1 MSPLPFPPEM
11 SELAPT
17 INDAESPDDIASF
30 GWSFWPEHVLSCLD
44 LLLVH
49 CGAHEKLVLPP
60 VYCRPKKAG
69 GNFGEPV
76 LMRPAIP
83 SKAITAAMMLLWL
96 QRSRGP
102 QDGKLWWHLSIYS
115 GSNWKSRLALA
126 GIDCDTLEVVDR
138 RRWAFAF
145 AQLCGVYNEDK
156 DHGQLHPSFKANKQ
170 IELINSSLPT
180 PELKPRVHEFKVLKK
195 SAKSRLKKELKV
207 RTKVKEQ
214 QAIDYGFGNPN
225 PSPTDQYGRP
235 FSY

>member
-1 MSPLPFPPEM
+1 M

-17 INDAESPDDIASF
+17 LNGHDPDDVTSNE
-30 GWSFWPEHVLSCLD
+30 WTFWPEHVLCCVD

-49 CGAHEKLVLPP
+49 CGAHEKLVIPP
-60 VYCRPKKAG
+60 VYCKPKKSNG
-69 GNFGEPV
+69 TYGDET

-102 QDGKLWWHLSIYS
+102 CDGKRWWHLSIYPA
-115 GSNWKSRLALA
+115 SNWRSRLTLA
-126 GIDCDTLEVVDR
+126 GIDPDDLTITDR

-145 AQLCGVYNEDK
+145 AQLSGAYDEFHK
-156 DHGQLHPSFKANKQ
+156 LTPSFTASKQ

-180 PELKPRVHEFKVLKK
+180 PELKPRVNAFKKLKK
-195 SAKSRLKKELKV
+195 SAKERIEKEHALQT
-207 RTKVKEQ
+207 RVKERDS
-214 QAIDYGFGNPN
+214 IDYGFGKTETT
-225 PSPTDQYGRP
+225 PTDQYGRP